1 LYTNS
6 TTTFSTIVSLR
17 TYVSIGTGL
26 TSPESNYYGKGWL
39 MQKYS
44 TQKYTKKDL
53 MIGNG
58 GIFKT
63 PLRKVH

>member
-1 LYTNS
+1 M
-6 TTTFSTIVSLR
+6 SLR